1 MSRGSRRGWKRRGQ
15 LIGLP
20 HREQR
25 LFPPFILSFILT
37 LSQKHPLP
45 SSLCPGHWL
54 FSALIGL
61 HPLLPSQ
68 NLSQKVSSSLEP
80 WILCLV
86 VSGHTEC
93 GDLWALP
100 LRSAHPGTVTLHEL
114 SLSADSILPEIRERG
129 RCPVDNSWIPQS
141 K

>member
-1 MSRGSRRGWKRRGQ
+1 MSKSSRRGRERRGQ
-15 LIGLP
+15 LTGLP

-61 HPLLPSQ
+61 LHPLLPSQ
-68 NLSQKVSSSLEP
+68 NLSQVSSSLEP
-80 WILCLV
+80 CILCLA
-86 VSGHTEC
+86 VSEHTEC

-100 LRSAHPGTVTLHEL
+100 LRSAHPGTLTLHEL
-114 SLSADSILPEIRERG
+114 SLSADSILPEIRECR
-129 RCPVDNSWIPQS
+129 RCPVDNNWIPQS